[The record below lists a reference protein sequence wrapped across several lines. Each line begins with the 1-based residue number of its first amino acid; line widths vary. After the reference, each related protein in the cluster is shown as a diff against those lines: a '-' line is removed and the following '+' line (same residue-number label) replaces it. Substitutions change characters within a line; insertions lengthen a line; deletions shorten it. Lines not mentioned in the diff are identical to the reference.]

1 MVTSLRAPGGSKLP
15 AYRYSFDW
23 DAFYERYPLPDVF
36 AETVFKWSPE
46 RIRALQ
52 NERFLEVMRVGWKNP
67 FYRALWA
74 EAGIQPGDVKSLDDI
89 GKLPTYNSDDL
100 KKDQHEHPP
109 FGLLPGY
116 SSLSD
121 HLRTSPLKLQ
131 TSGGTTGKPRNTL
144 HGITEW
150 EWNSLGAARAMYVQG
165 VRPGDVMQ
173 IPATCSLANLGW
185 AIYKGCH
192 DYLGVMPVT
201 TGSGLVT
208 PSRRQIEVAFDA
220 GVNCWMSF
228 PEYLLRLAQASKEE
242 IGRDIRELKTK
253 LITSFLGP
261 DTEGTL
267 RAQIED
273 LWGCPVFD
281 NYGTNEVG
289 EGAFECSHRNGL
301 HFMEDAM
308 YFEILDT
315 ETNQPVESGKVGN
328 LVVTVFHRTMM
339 PTIRFNLR
347 DLGRLVS
354 TRQCECGSHFRR
366 MDHFL
371 GRSDNMVRLRGVN
384 VYPMACLP
392 AVRSDPRT
400 TGEWLCEAYTVET
413 GAGPRDELIVHVEV
427 RQDAGSLEGL
437 KTHLQARLKADL
449 GVSVDVKL
457 TEQGKLDTVA
467 NIGEGKAKRLLE
479 RRPAYLKKQ

>member
-1 MVTSLRAPGGSKLP
+1 MRGVSGAPGGSQLP
-15 AYRYSFDW
+15 TYRYSFDW

-36 AETVFKWSPE
+36 AKTVFLWSPE

-52 NERFLEVMRVGWKNP
+52 NERFLEVMQVGWKNP
-67 FYRALWA
+67 FYQALWRR
-74 EAGIQPGDVKSLDDI
+74 AGVEPGDIRSLDDI
-89 GKLPTYNSDDL
+89 ARLPTYNSDDL
-100 KKDQHEHPP
+100 KTDQHEHPP

-116 SSLSD
+116 ASLQS
-121 HLRTSPLKLQ
+121 HLQHAPVKLQ

-144 HGITEW
+144 HGTAEW
-150 EWNSLGAARAMYVQG
+150 EWNSLGAARAMYLQG
-165 VRPGDVMQ
+165 VRPGDIMQ

-192 DYLGVMPVT
+192 DYLGVMPIT

-208 PSRRQIEVAFDA
+208 ASRRQIEIAFDA

-228 PEYLLRLAQASKEE
+228 PEYLLRLAQASREE
-242 IGRDIRELKTK
+242 FGRDIRELGTK
-253 LITSFLGP
+253 MITSFLGP

-267 RAQIED
+267 RAQIES
-273 LWGCPVFD
+273 LWGCPVYD

-289 EGAFECSHRNGL
+289 EGAFECAQRDGL

-315 ETNQPVESGKVGN
+315 ETGQPVAPGQVGN
-328 LVVTVFHRTMM
+328 LVVTVFHRTLM

-354 TRQCECGSHFRR
+354 SQQCACGSYFRR

-400 TGEWLCEAYTVET
+400 TGEWLCEAHTVVED
-413 GAGPRDELIVHVEV
+413 GRSRDELIVYVET
-427 RQDAGSLEGL
+427 RANAGSLDG
-437 KTHLQARLKADL
+437 LQAHLENRLKADL
-449 GVSVDVKL
+449 GVSVEVRL
-457 TEQGKLDTVA
+457 TGQGQLDTVA
-467 NIGEGKAKRLLE
+467 NLGEGKARRLVE
-479 RRPAYLKKQ
+479 KRPAYLKV